1 MISHSQYFEKGWR
14 ISVGIVLLN
23 DKRKI
28 FMGERID
35 NQGAWQMPQ
44 GGVNITSNEK
54 LFDAAK
60 RELYEETGVKNV
72 QFLYES
78 KNWYYYKLPEHL
90 SSRLWR
96 GKFIGQKQRWFV
108 FNFLGIDREINIRCF
123 KKPEFSNWKWVSP
136 EMVSKE
142 IISFKKEI
150 YNKVL
155 LEFKDYINPN

>member
-1 MISHSQYFEKGWR
+1 MISHLQYFEKGWR

-23 DKRKI
+23 EEKKI

-44 GGVNITSNEK
+44 GGVNINSSEN

-60 RELYEETGVKNV
+60 RELYEETGVTNV
-72 QFLYES
+72 ELLCES
-78 KNWYYYKLPEHL
+78 KNWYYYKLPAYL
-90 SSRLWR
+90 SSKLWGGR
-96 GKFIGQKQRWFV
+96 FIGQKQRWFV
-108 FNFLGIDREINIRCF
+108 FNFLGIEKEININSF
-123 KKPEFSNWKWVSP
+123 KKPEFKNWKWVSP

-142 IISFKKEI
+142 IISFKKDI

-155 LEFKDYINPN
+155 YEFKGHINPN